1 MDRGDVSIEK
11 VAEQFLVEGSEIEN
25 RDGPYTADDCI
36 PTPKNIP
43 DDFLHSFDQ
52 NEHYNYNEKEEEEK
66 NEPQN
71 KDDFSPKEKDGQT
84 KGKMN
89 KKLHNLE
96 SFIKQGKSPSEIYKS
111 NLVNFSRSTI
121 FERCKRYK
129 EDSSF
134 ERMSGSGRKTKYI
147 DEHIQYTE
155 FNKYLSSITSSQIRE
170 KLFDYFEDII
180 ISVGTIYK
188 ILKNND
194 FQWIASSIIPKNGPE
209 QQKIRM
215 NWCKR
220 QKIRNCDDV
229 MFSDEWTFY
238 LKASGGMRWVMKMN
252 SMWCQVPSILIKLI
266 VGEHLKQKEKWIY
279 ISLTRIFYKSI
290 HWNSRV

>member
-1 MDRGDVSIEK
+1 MRKEIELQIMDRGDVSIEK

-25 RDGPYTADDCI
+25 RDGPYTADDYI
-36 PTPKNIP
+36 PTSKNIP
-43 DDFLHSFDQ
+43 ADFLHNFDQ

-71 KDDFSPKEKDGQT
+71 EDDFSPKEKDGQS

-89 KKLHNLE
+89 KELHSLE
-96 SFIKQGKSPSEIYKS
+96 SYIKQGKSPSEIYKS
-111 NLVNFSRSTI
+111 NLVNLSRSTI

-134 ERMSGSGRKTKYI
+134 ERKSGSGRKTKYI
-147 DEHIQYTE
+147 DEHIQYILNLINTDP
-155 FNKYLSSITSSQIRE
+155 SITSTQIRE
-170 KLFDYFEDII
+170 KLFEKFEDIK

-194 FQWIASSIIPKNGPE
+194 FQWIAPSIIPKNGPE
-209 QQKIRM
+209 QQKLRM

-220 QKIRNCDDV
+220 HKDRNWDNV
-229 MFSDEWTFY
+229 MFSDE
-238 LKASGGMRWVMKMN
+238 
-252 SMWCQVPSILIKLI
+252 
-266 VGEHLKQKEKWIY
+266 
-279 ISLTRIFYKSI
+279 
-290 HWNSRV
+290 